1 MQTLHHH
8 QQKPV
13 IILIHEIYGINDH
26 METTIKYFERTGFE
40 VYCPQLLGQIK
51 TFDRDSEDD
60 AYRYFM
66 TEVGFDR
73 SVDTVLQLAREL
85 KAKDKS
91 IRLFAL
97 GFSVG
102 ATVAW
107 LCSRYDGLFTG
118 IIGLYGSRIRD
129 YMTISPKCETLL
141 FFPTIENAFKPLE
154 IVEVLEK
161 KKGVRVKMVEGRHG
175 FANPY
180 SEAFKAP
187 SKDRCFQEM
196 SEFIKGQLNKF
207 RSAERI

>member
-1 MQTLHHH
+1 MQTLH
-8 QQKPV
+8 QKPV

-26 METTIKYFERTGFE
+26 METTIKHFERAGFE
-40 VYCPQLLGQIK
+40 VYCPELLGPIK
-51 TFDRDSEDD
+51 PFGRDSEGD

-66 TEVGFDR
+66 KEVGFDR
-73 SVDTVLQLAREL
+73 SVDKVLHLAREL

-91 IRLFAL
+91 VSLFAL

-118 IIGLYGSRIRD
+118 VIGFYGSRIRD

-141 FFPTIENAFKPLE
+141 FFPTIENAFKPRE
-154 IVEVLEK
+154 IVSVLEK
-161 KKGVRVKMVEGRHG
+161 KKGVHVMMVEGRHG

-187 SKDRCFQEM
+187 SKDRCFQHM
-196 SEFIKGQLNKF
+196 SEFIKVQLNKV
-207 RSAERI
+207 RSAERV